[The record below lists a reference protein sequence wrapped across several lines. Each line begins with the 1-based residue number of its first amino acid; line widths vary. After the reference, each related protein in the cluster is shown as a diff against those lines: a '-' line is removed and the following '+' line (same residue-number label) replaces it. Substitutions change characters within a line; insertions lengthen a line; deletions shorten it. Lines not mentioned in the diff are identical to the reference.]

1 MDNYFLV
8 KNDFINAID
17 DDYFNLAF
25 IRKQRFN
32 FTSEPGITY
41 YYRIFEVDI
50 TGIDF
55 PVIAISCV
63 CPSAYLSMK
72 ANTLSIVCSAS
83 NYDGVANSVSN
94 LNNSSKYLDVFVFGR
109 LPRSSIPEHGIGVVC
124 LDASSKVVYYSGAE
138 YLKPIKMFIDPNTY
152 RPMFNSN
159 YNTQVEYLPIGKS
172 YACIP
177 LNRVN
182 TVYSEWTP
190 EGQDVIA
197 MSSVCA
203 IEGNTITYTSNRVQV
218 AQDISAVYNGYCRH
232 MYMLIDVS
240 NY

>member
-25 IRKQRFN
+25 IRKQRFY
-32 FTSEPGITY
+32 FTSEAGTTY
-41 YYRIFEVDI
+41 YTRTFEVDVS
-50 TGIDF
+50 GVDF
-55 PVIAISCV
+55 PVVAFSSV

-72 ANTLSIVCSAS
+72 DNKISIVCSAS
-83 NYDGVANSVSN
+83 NYDGVANSVSK
-94 LNNSSKYLDVFVFGR
+94 LNSASNFLDVFVFGR
-109 LPRSSIPEHGIGVVC
+109 LPRSTIPEHGIGIVC
-124 LDASSKVVYYSGAE
+124 LDASNKVVYYSGAK
-138 YLKPIKMFIDPNTY
+138 YLKPVKMFIDPNTY

-159 YNTQVEYLPIGKS
+159 YNTQVEYLPKGKS

-203 IEGNTITYTSNRVQV
+203 IDGNTITYTSNQVQFE
-218 AQDISAVYNGYCRH
+218 QDVSAVYNGYCKH

-240 NY
+240 SY